1 MIENCILDHKGLRHI
16 FKLEYL
22 ISGHAGWILYTDW
35 SRYYNWLR
43 YYFLLVWFYS
53 LKSVYGQSLQ
63 TYDNPLLEFEF
74 QYPSEWKRVM
84 TEGLTGVGF
93 SLYKLNNTEPNV
105 YDTFGFM
112 TIDIPE
118 TKTLKQYLRDLN
130 LILKINSSTL
140 KLVESKL
147 SGFSAM
153 NATWIER
160 NNKVEM
166 IYTILDKTVYILQF
180 LTVESSNRITFFV
193 DTSAIEFH

>member
-1 MIENCILDHKGLRHI
+1 
-16 FKLEYL
+16 
-22 ISGHAGWILYTDW
+22 
-35 SRYYNWLR
+35 
-43 YYFLLVWFYS
+43 
-53 LKSVYGQSLQ
+53 
-63 TYDNPLLEFEF
+63 
-74 QYPSEWKRVM
+74 M

-193 DTSAIEFH
+193 DTSAIELA

>member
-1 MIENCILDHKGLRHI
+1 
-16 FKLEYL
+16 
-22 ISGHAGWILYTDW
+22 
-35 SRYYNWLR
+35 
-43 YYFLLVWFYS
+43 
-53 LKSVYGQSLQ
+53 
-63 TYDNPLLEFEF
+63 
-74 QYPSEWKRVM
+74 M

-193 DTSAIEFH
+193 DTSAIELAEVFADNTGLALNSGASWGSLYLSRESMGHG

>member
-1 MIENCILDHKGLRHI
+1 MDTRVG
-16 FKLEYL
+16 Y
-22 ISGHAGWILYTDW
+22 YTRIGQDITTGCVTD
-35 SRYYNWLR
+35 
-43 YYFLLVWFYS
+43 FLLVWFYS

-180 LTVESSNRITFFV
+180 PHCRILESNNIFCGYISNRISLRFSRIIQV
-193 DTSAIEFH
+193 